1 MLKANT
7 SKLYS
12 DTKYNIITSN
22 RRITCAKTKL
32 CEDSGFGARDKP
44 YIKRDRNHG
53 SYVYSDL
60 YTTYLPNL
68 LILMLSLN
76 NSTTDYG
83 CHCI

>member
-12 DTKYNIITSN
+12 DTKYNIITNN

-53 SYVYSDL
+53 
-60 YTTYLPNL
+60 
-68 LILMLSLN
+68 
-76 NSTTDYG
+76 
-83 CHCI
+83 